1 MQEINIEEI
10 MQEIRDEVKAK
21 GMKDQKLQFA
31 DVSLAEDAFELPE
44 KYDSFMMEKELLNLN
59 GLWDTSLQEIRSASK
74 LKKAVKKALKKAI
87 GLIINPHIAQQT
99 AFNASVV
106 HSINM
111 LNCLEKEN
119 EELRAQVEDL
129 KRQIDRINE
138 KIGQDKTN
146 CQEGL

>member
-21 GMKDQKLQFA
+21 GMEDQKLQFA
-31 DVSLAEDAFELPE
+31 DVSLAEDTFELPE
-44 KYDSFMMEKELLNLN
+44 KYDSFMMQKELLNLN
-59 GLWDTSLQEIRSASK
+59 GLWDTSLQEIRSTSK
-74 LKKAVKKALKKAI
+74 VKKAVKKVIKKAV

-119 EELRAQVEDL
+119 EELRARVDSL
-129 KRQIDRINE
+129 KNQIEQINQ
-138 KIGQDKTN
+138 KIGQDTKN
-146 CQEGL
+146 C